1 MSTLIL
7 DRSDLEIRLDGEAL
21 ALYEPAGRRGTV
33 PLKLLDRVV
42 MQGGVK
48 LDAGVLTKLAEA
60 GIATLLLSKRHSK
73 RVAIVLGLAHNDAG
87 IRLAQ
92 SRRVFDQDWC
102 AAWARRQVAAK
113 TRAQIRLLKE
123 ALQTRPDCRKPL
135 TDTLAS
141 LRAAE
146 ASLPLSQRGIEGEF
160 ATFAWATASEI
171 PPTPPFAK
179 GGTTVPTTSL
189 AVDTSGS
196 AWQRG
201 LPLSRR
207 GIKGDFSVDQALST
221 QTNPPQPPFEK
232 GGSHLAIASLRGI
245 EGAAARAYFHGLAAL
260 FPASLEFSGRNR
272 RPPRDP
278 VNACLSL
285 GYTLLHFD
293 AVRACHIA
301 GLDPLLGFYH
311 RPSFGRES
319 LASDLIEPLR
329 PHLDRQVWHLFR
341 DRILHADHFSQDKG
355 ACLLGKAG
363 RAAFYQDYESHA
375 AATRRL
381 LLRQCRILAKHLKA
395 EGEPLLAGDEE
406 ESF

>member
-42 MQGGVK
+42 MQGGIK

-60 GIATLLLSKRHSK
+60 GVATLLLSKRHSK

-92 SRRVFDQDWC
+92 SRRVFDPDWC
-102 AAWARRQVAAK
+102 AAWAARQVRAK
-113 TRAQIRLLKE
+113 TRAQIRLLQD
-123 ALQTRPDCRKPL
+123 ALASHPDQRKPL
-135 TDTLAS
+135 TDALGS
-141 LRAAE
+141 LRAAHINLAE
-146 ASLPLSQRGIEGEF
+146 N
-160 ATFAWATASEI
+160 
-171 PPTPPFAK
+171 PPE
-179 GGTTVPTTSL
+179 
-189 AVDTSGS
+189 S
-196 AWQRG
+196 ARLRG
-201 LPLSRR
+201 L
-207 GIKGDFSVDQALST
+207 
-221 QTNPPQPPFEK
+221 
-232 GGSHLAIASLRGI
+232 
-245 EGAAARAYFHGLAAL
+245 EGAAARAYFQGLAAL
-260 FPASLEFSGRNR
+260 FPPALEFSGRNR

-293 AVRACHIA
+293 AVRACHMA

-329 PHLDRQVWHLFR
+329 PHLDRQVWRLFR
-341 DRILHADHFSQDKG
+341 DRTLREDHFTRDGQ

-363 RAAFYQDYESHA
+363 RAAFYQDYEAHA

-381 LLRQCRILAKHLKA
+381 LLRQCRILGKHLKA
-395 EGEPLLAGDEE
+395 EGDPLLADEE
-406 ESF
+406 EENF

>member
-33 PLKLLDRVV
+33 PMKLLDRVV
-42 MQGGVK
+42 MQGGIK

-60 GIATLLLSKRHSK
+60 GVSTLLLSKRHSK

-92 SRRVFDQDWC
+92 SSRVFDLNWC
-102 AAWARRQVAAK
+102 TAWAKRQVSAK
-113 TRAQIRLLKE
+113 TRAQIRLLQS
-123 ALQTRPDCRKPL
+123 ALESRPGCRKPL
-135 TDTLAS
+135 TDALGSLHAVQDNLAH
-141 LRAAE
+141 A
-146 ASLPLSQRGIEGEF
+146 QIE
-160 ATFAWATASEI
+160 
-171 PPTPPFAK
+171 
-179 GGTTVPTTSL
+179 
-189 AVDTSGS
+189 
-196 AWQRG
+196 
-201 LPLSRR
+201 
-207 GIKGDFSVDQALST
+207 
-221 QTNPPQPPFEK
+221 
-232 GGSHLAIASLRGI
+232 IASLRGL
-245 EGAAARAYFHGLAAL
+245 EGAAARAYFQGLAAL
-260 FPASLEFSGRNR
+260 FPPSLEFSGRNR

-293 AVRACHIA
+293 AVRACHMA

-329 PHLDRQVWHLFR
+329 PHLDRQIWHLFR
-341 DRILHADHFSQDKG
+341 DRTLREDHFSQDKS

-363 RAAFYQDYESHA
+363 RAAFYQDYETHA

-381 LLRQCRILAKHLKA
+381 LLRQCRILARHLKA
-395 EGEPLLAGDEE
+395 EGDPLLSDDEE

>member
-42 MQGGVK
+42 MQGGIK

-60 GIATLLLSKRHSK
+60 GVATLLLSKRHSK

-92 SRRVFDQDWC
+92 SRRVFDPDWC
-102 AAWARRQVAAK
+102 AAWAARQVRAK
-113 TRAQIRLLKE
+113 TRAQIRLLQD
-123 ALQTRPDCRKPL
+123 ALETRPDCRKPL
-135 TDTLAS
+135 TDALGS
-141 LRAAE
+141 LRAAHDNL
-146 ASLPLSQRGIEGEF
+146 AHAQIEI
-160 ATFAWATASEI
+160 AR
-171 PPTPPFAK
+171 
-179 GGTTVPTTSL
+179 L
-189 AVDTSGS
+189 
-196 AWQRG
+196 RG
-201 LPLSRR
+201 L
-207 GIKGDFSVDQALST
+207 
-221 QTNPPQPPFEK
+221 
-232 GGSHLAIASLRGI
+232 
-245 EGAAARAYFHGLAAL
+245 EGAAARAYFQGLTAL
-260 FPASLEFSGRNR
+260 FPPALDFTGRNR

-293 AVRACHIA
+293 AVRACHMA

-329 PHLDRQVWHLFR
+329 PHLDRQVWRLFR
-341 DRILHADHFSQDKG
+341 DRTLREDHFSRDGQ

-363 RAAFYQDYESHA
+363 RAAFYQDYEAHA

-395 EGEPLLAGDEE
+395 EGDPLLADEE
-406 ESF
+406 EENF